1 MTQGE
6 SELGTRFVRET
17 GQAAEIA
24 ALVEPVLDEL
34 GFQLVRIKVSG
45 RDGST
50 VQIMIERKDGTCSIE
65 DCTLISRRLSPVM
78 DAHDPMP
85 GRYNLEVSSP
95 GIDRPLV
102 RPKDFNNWA
111 GYEAKVELN
120 ELIEGRRRFRGRL
133 DGYSDGEVRL
143 EVDLENYDGP
153 RTLGFPVDLIAGAKL
168 VLSDDLIKASLAKGT
183 GDEKTND
190 TSAEGGG

>member
-1 MTQGE
+1 MSFVATRKFEMTQGV
-6 SELGTRFVRET
+6 SELERRFVRET

-24 ALVEPVLDEL
+24 ALVEPVLEEL
-34 GFQLVRIKVSG
+34 GFQLVRITVSG

-50 VQIMIERKDGTCSIE
+50 VQIMIERQDGTCSIE
-65 DCTLISRRLSPVM
+65 DCTAVSRRLSPLM

-111 GYEAKVELN
+111 GYEAKVELS
-120 ELIEGRRRFRGRL
+120 ELIEGRRRFRGKL
-133 DGYSDGEVRL
+133 DGYADGEVRL

-153 RTLGFPVDLIAGAKL
+153 RILGFPVDLIAGAKL
-168 VLSDDLIKASLAKGT
+168 VLSDDLINASLAKGT
-183 GDEKTND
+183 GD
-190 TSAEGGG
+190 

>member
-1 MTQGE
+1 MSFVATRKFEMTQGV
-6 SELGTRFVRET
+6 SELERRFVRET

-24 ALVEPVLDEL
+24 ALVEPVLEEL
-34 GFQLVRIKVSG
+34 GFQLVRITVSG

-50 VQIMIERKDGTCSIE
+50 VQIMIERQDGTCLIE
-65 DCTLISRRLSPVM
+65 DCTLVSRRLSPLM

-111 GYEAKVELN
+111 GYEAKVELS
-120 ELIEGRRRFRGRL
+120 ELIEGRRRFRGKL

-153 RTLGFPVDLIAGAKL
+153 RILGFPVDLIAGAKL
-168 VLSDDLIKASLAKGT
+168 VLSDDLINASLAKGT
-183 GDEKTND
+183 GD
-190 TSAEGGG
+190 

>member
-1 MTQGE
+1 MSFVATRKFEMTQGV
-6 SELGTRFVRET
+6 SELERRFVRET

-24 ALVEPVLDEL
+24 ALVEPVLEEL
-34 GFQLVRIKVSG
+34 GFQLVRITVSG

-50 VQIMIERKDGTCSIE
+50 VQIMIERQDGTCSIE
-65 DCTLISRRLSPVM
+65 DCTLVSRRLSPLM

-111 GYEAKVELN
+111 GYEAKVELS
-120 ELIEGRRRFRGRL
+120 ELIEGRRRFRGKL
-133 DGYSDGEVRL
+133 DGYADGEVRL

-153 RTLGFPVDLIAGAKL
+153 RILGFPVDLIAGAKL
-168 VLSDDLIKASLAKGT
+168 VLSDDLINASLAKGT
-183 GDEKTND
+183 GD
-190 TSAEGGG
+190 